1 MTGLNAHP
9 SVVHMFADAAE
20 RWPER
25 EALVCEDERLT
36 YAQYRACVAALAN
49 ELIGRGARGGRVA
62 LVMGNGIDICVAM
75 FAAHAAGAQVVPLNP
90 LYTGR
95 ELGLILEDADAHV
108 IIHDSSVAEVL
119 EPLLSHRPVPHVIRV
134 GGPAGRRLMDPGS
147 DAQAASTRMP
157 DAFPDPSV
165 LATLQYT
172 GGTTGRSKG
181 VNLSHRAVATNIAQR
196 EALLPTG
203 RDGERLLCMMPL
215 FHSYAVAMCLHNAAN
230 CGGTLVILPRFT
242 PEALFDLM
250 PKERITILAG
260 SPTVFTSL
268 FKHERFTGELFR
280 TLRITYSG
288 ASALPEALLRRWE
301 EATRAPVLEGYGQS
315 ESGPVLTFNP
325 LHGRRKPRSVGIA
338 LPETRIQ
345 IVDAADPDVILEPGH
360 IGEIRARG
368 PQIMNGYR
376 NRPEETAQAL
386 RDGWLYTGDLGEFD
400 ADGYLYIRDRKKDMV
415 LVSGFNVYPREVEEV
430 LALHP
435 AVLEAAVIGVPDE
448 RRGAR
453 VVAFVVHRPGAS
465 ATSEV
470 LDSHCRQN
478 LAPYK
483 VPRLYVFLERL
494 PKTPVGKIDKKQL
507 N

>member
-1 MTGLNAHP
+1 MTDLNAHP
-9 SVVHMFADAAE
+9 SVVHMFAEAAR

-49 ELIGRGARGGRVA
+49 ELIGRGARGGRIA
-62 LVMGNGIDICVAM
+62 LVMGNGIDICIAM

-134 GGPAGRRLMDPGS
+134 GGPAGRRLMDPRS
-147 DAQAASTRMP
+147 DPHAPAARMP
-157 DAFPDPSV
+157 EAFPDPSD

-196 EALLPTG
+196 EALLPAG

-215 FHSYAVAMCLHNAAN
+215 FHSYAVAMCLHNAVN
-230 CGGTLVILPRFT
+230 CGGALVIMPRFT

-260 SPTVFTSL
+260 SPTVFTAL
-268 FKHERFTGELFR
+268 VKHEKFSADLFHN
-280 TLRITYSG
+280 LRISYSG

-301 EATRAPVLEGYGQS
+301 AATRAPVLEGYGQS

-325 LHGRRKPRSVGIA
+325 LHGPRKPQSVGIP
-338 LPETRIQ
+338 LPQTQIQ
-345 IVDAADPDVILEPGH
+345 IVDPQDPTLILGPGH

-368 PQIMNGYR
+368 PQVMNGYR
-376 NRPEETAQAL
+376 NRPEETTQAL

-400 ADGYLYIRDRKKDMV
+400 ADGYLYVRDRKKDML

-435 AVLEAAVIGVPDE
+435 AVLEAAVVGVPDE
-448 RRGAR
+448 QRGAR
-453 VVAFVVHRPGAS
+453 VKAFVVCRPGAS
-465 ATSEV
+465 ATAEM
-470 LDSHCRQN
+470 LDAHCRQN
-478 LAPYK
+478 LAAYK
-483 VPRLYVFLERL
+483 VPRQYVMLERL
-494 PKTPVGKIDKKQL
+494 PKTSVGKIDKKQL